1 MQGIGLMIFDMF
13 DCDSDGQTVEIFHV
27 GLRPH
32 IVIRAYARCPFLR
45 SWDHEKDAHEM
56 AKCISDFYTMI
67 DIEDLRTIA
76 PMYANFAKYPLLMTQ
91 IEHWPIVQLSDNIF
105 PNQYEESTISILT
118 EECSV
123 KNVLDMNC
131 KVLSRLVHMPN
142 LDCSYPSASN
152 TTSSTSMTLE
162 KAEHFTADCHHIN
175 LTREEQ

>member
-1 MQGIGLMIFDMF
+1 MVFHCLKEAQG
-13 DCDSDGQTVEIFHV
+13 Q
-27 GLRPH
+27 
-32 IVIRAYARCPFLR
+32 
-45 SWDHEKDAHEM
+45 
-56 AKCISDFYTMI
+56 
-67 DIEDLRTIA
+67 
-76 PMYANFAKYPLLMTQ
+76 Q
-91 IEHWPIVQLSDNIF
+91 
-105 PNQYEESTISILT
+105 

-152 TTSSTSMTLE
+152 TTSNTSMTLE